1 LPRRAERV
9 PLTRSI
15 LPHTNTPWQGA
26 LHRTDTF
33 EMPPR
38 DEMLRMF
45 PLQAE
50 LVGRI
55 SRP

>member
-26 LHRTDTF
+26 LHRTDTIDNSEDTDRSQEKGKLSPVF
-33 EMPPR
+33 YP
-38 DEMLRMF
+38 
-45 PLQAE
+45 
-50 LVGRI
+50 
-55 SRP
+55 S

>member
-1 LPRRAERV
+1 VPR
-9 PLTRSI
+9 
-15 LPHTNTPWQGA
+15 GA
-26 LHRTDTF
+26 RYTLCGCTVAPGFDFLDF